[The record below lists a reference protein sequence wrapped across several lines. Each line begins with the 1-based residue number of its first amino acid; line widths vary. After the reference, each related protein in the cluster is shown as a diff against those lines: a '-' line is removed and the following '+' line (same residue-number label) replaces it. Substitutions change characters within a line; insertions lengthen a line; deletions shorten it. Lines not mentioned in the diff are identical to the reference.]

1 MDKENLIKAW
11 GRFTEGKDFK
21 LNPDSG
27 LVEKV
32 AEGVLLNREKYGLG
46 LCPCRLRDGT
56 KERDME
62 LICPCKFKTHST
74 WKSQG
79 RCWCGLF
86 VKR

>member
-1 MDKENLIKAW
+1 MDEYQLIKAW

-21 LNPDSG
+21 LNPDNAH
-27 LVEKV
+27 VEMV
-32 AEGVLLNREKYGLG
+32 AEGVLKNRKEYGLG
-46 LCPCRLRDGT
+46 LCPCRLSDGT

-62 LICPCKFKTHST
+62 LICPCKFKTHRT
-74 WKSQG
+74 WESEG